1 MKTANQGGGGGGN
14 QSRQT
19 TFVCSCFVVNN
30 VDVVPSV
37 EADFFGLVVANK
49 SSFKALLFFCCCYCC
64 FDADHSCGQ

>member
-30 VDVVPSV
+30 DDVVPSV

-49 SSFKALLFFCCCYCC
+49 SSFKALLF
-64 FDADHSCGQ
+64 